1 MPAVHRDRDRRACG
15 AVTTVTGQGDVY
27 INNKLVS
34 VYNDPNTHGG
44 GGLNA
49 SINTGTIFINYKKMV
64 VQGSSARGDNLCPP
78 VGGAHCNPASTSGSP
93 DVWAFE

>member
-1 MPAVHRDRDRRACG
+1 MPQVHRDRDSRACG

-34 VYNDPNTHGG
+34 VYNDPNTHGSG
-44 GGLNA
+44 ALNA
-49 SINTGTIFINYKKMV
+49 SINPGTIYINRKEMV
-64 VQGSSARGDNLCPP
+64 VRGSTARPDALCPP
-78 VGGAHCNPASTSGSP
+78 VGGAHCAPSATGGSP